1 MIEAISASIVL
12 IYKYILKVNKV
23 ETRASSLIILLIAF
37 KAIYKINYLKVFKS
51 SF

>member
-1 MIEAISASIVL
+1 ML

-23 ETRASSLIILLIAF
+23 KTKIFSLIILLIAF
-37 KAIYKINYLKVFKS
+37 KAIYKINYLRIFKS

>member
-1 MIEAISASIVL
+1 MIKAISVSIVL
-12 IYKYILKVNKV
+12 IYRYILKVNKV
-23 ETRASSLIILLIAF
+23 ETKVSSPIILLIAF